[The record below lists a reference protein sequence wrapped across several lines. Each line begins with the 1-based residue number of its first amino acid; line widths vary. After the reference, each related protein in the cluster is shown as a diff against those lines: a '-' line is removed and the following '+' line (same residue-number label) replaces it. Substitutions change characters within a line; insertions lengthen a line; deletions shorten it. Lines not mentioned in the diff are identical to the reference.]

1 MSGNRIIDNERISW
15 GGKGDNRLNYQ
26 MIFEEKDPAREEE
39 IEERQHADMEKLL
52 AQRDRE
58 WKKKL
63 AEARTRAFN
72 EGKELGARQ
81 GYKEAQNEIDGKLSL
96 IEEGLH
102 AAHAEWKERQEILE
116 PGLLDLVFD
125 ITESILGIPVEN
137 PAIRDQLEN
146 ELGELLQKV
155 DTQTRPRLLVSESD
169 YEYVLK
175 LKDRHCPN
183 STISIRASE
192 RCNPGEFELDTDRET
207 MVRNFRTMLRDF
219 ADNLT
224 LPSWK

>member
-1 MSGNRIIDNERISW
+1 MSGNRIINNERISW
-15 GGKGDNRLNYQ
+15 RSEGEDRLNYQ
-26 MIFEEKDPAREEE
+26 MIFEEKDPEQEEQ
-39 IEERQHADMEKLL
+39 IAERQRADMEKQL

-58 WKKKL
+58 WKRKL
-63 AEARTRAFN
+63 AEARTKAFN
-72 EGKELGARQ
+72 EGKELGLRQ
-81 GYKEAQNEIDGKLSL
+81 GYKEAREEIDGKLSV
-96 IEEGLH
+96 IEEGLR
-102 AAHAEWKERQEILE
+102 AAHAEWKERQESLE

-125 ITESILGIPVEN
+125 IAESILGIPVEN
-137 PAIRDQLEN
+137 PAIRDQLDT

-155 DTQTRPRLLVSESD
+155 DKETRPRLLVSERD

-183 STISIRASE
+183 STVSIRASD

-207 MVRNFRTMLRDF
+207 MVRNFQTMLRDF